1 MNNSTWVVD
10 TPSVVSEV
18 IDDELV
24 VMNLATGHYF
34 SSTGSGAVVWSCL
47 EQGMDTGAIAA
58 LLGQAFD
65 APSAQVETDLS
76 VFIESLRSNG
86 LVRPGDVATD
96 AATSGTPP
104 PAAAAAERAPY
115 TSPQMNAYT
124 DMKDLLMLDPIHDVA
139 DEGWPMRPTG
149 PAA

>member
-34 SSTGSGAVVWSCL
+34 SSTGSGAVAWSCL
-47 EQGMDTGAIAA
+47 ELGMDSAAIAGV
-58 LLGQAFD
+58 LGQSFD
-65 APSAQVETDLS
+65 ASAAQIEADLS
-76 VFIESLRSNG
+76 GFIESLRSNG
-86 LVRPGDVATD
+86 LVRAAD
-96 AATSGTPP
+96 AASAAAVTGTPP
-104 PAAAAAERAPY
+104 PPPSQRAPY
-115 TSPQMNAYT
+115 GSPQMNAYT

-139 DEGWPMRPTG
+139 DEGWPMRLTG

>member
-1 MNNSTWVVD
+1 MNHSIWVVD

-34 SSTGSGAVVWSCL
+34 SSTGSGAVAWACL
-47 EQGMDTGAIAA
+47 EQGMDTSAIAA
-58 LLGQAFD
+58 VLGEAFD
-65 APSAQVETDLS
+65 APTAQIETDLS

-86 LVRPGDVATD
+86 LVRAGDVATAA
-96 AATSGTPP
+96 AATSGPRPLVATTV
-104 PAAAAAERAPY
+104 RAPY

-139 DEGWPMRPTG
+139 DEGWPMRPAEQ
-149 PAA
+149 PA

>member
-1 MNNSTWVVD
+1 MNHAIWVVD

-34 SSTGSGAVVWSCL
+34 SSVGSGAVAWACL
-47 EQGMDTGAIAA
+47 EQGMDSAAIAA
-58 LLGQAFD
+58 VLGQAFD
-65 APSAQVETDLS
+65 ATDAQIEADLS
-76 VFIESLRSNG
+76 SFIKSLRSNG
-86 LVRPGDVATD
+86 LVRPGDVATVA
-96 AATSGTPP
+96 AATGTRP
-104 PAAAAAERAPY
+104 PASAIRAPY
-115 TSPQMNAYT
+115 SSPQMNAYT

-149 PAA
+149 QAA